1 MIQPSNI
8 RCNGPGLQPC
18 LPGPQFWLNQVGD
31 TGNMP
36 CPPGRSAFS
45 LGCMYMDSKILLNHL
60 YELEIEVRND
70 KNRLDELLHE
80 SFIEVGR
87 YGKTYHKSDILA
99 NLPKQAISGAIRS
112 QDYNLEVLSNDLALI
127 TDKSAMM
134 DENGNLSIHT
144 FRPSLWQKVTGS
156 WRIRFH
162 QWTPASKFTKST
174 T

>member
-1 MIQPSNI
+1 
-8 RCNGPGLQPC
+8 
-18 LPGPQFWLNQVGD
+18 
-31 TGNMP
+31 
-36 CPPGRSAFS
+36 
-45 LGCMYMDSKILLNHL
+45 MDSKILLNHL
-60 YELEIEVRND
+60 YELEIELHQIEVRND

-99 NLPKQAISGAIRS
+99 NLPKQAISRAIRS

-144 FRPSLWQKVTGS
+144 FRPSLWQNVTGS
-156 WRIRFH
+156 
-162 QWTPASKFTKST
+162 
-174 T
+174 